1 MNEELRHFLS
11 TYLELEVAHQ
21 DLHTTRETLRHV
33 KPEWTAAV
41 EEGLRGV
48 LSDRT
53 LTVGEYESLTNLEF
67 PDEAT
72 LYAYLGKVYAFLF
85 QGGTESP
92 VPPADV

>member
-1 MNEELRHFLS
+1 MNDELRQFLS
-11 TYLELEVAHQ
+11 TYLELEVAYQ

-41 EEGLRGV
+41 QEGLSTV
-48 LSDRT
+48 LRDRT

-72 LYAYLGKVYAFLF
+72 LYAYLGDVYAFLF
-85 QGGTESP
+85 EGGTKSP
-92 VPPADV
+92 VPPADA